1 MSLIGRVALKKVAK
15 GFPVGRLLLAG
26 DVAILAGRHLA
37 RLNAAERRR
46 LASLVARSAAPGRGG
61 LGAAERVEL
70 AALIAKLEPRL
81 LFGTAVRRLSPVP
94 VPRRLLYGRRGS
106 AARAAAKKRS

>member
-26 DVAILAGRHLA
+26 EVAMLAGRHLA
-37 RLNAAERRR
+37 RLNASEQRR
-46 LASLVARSAAPGRGG
+46 LASLVARSAPGRGG
-61 LGAAERVEL
+61 LGVRERAEL
-70 AALIAKLEPRL
+70 AALIVKLEPRL

>member
-26 DVAILAGRHLA
+26 DVAILAGCHLA
-37 RLNAAERRR
+37 RLNASERRR
-46 LASLVARSAAPGRGG
+46 LASLVARSARGRGG
-61 LGAAERVEL
+61 LGVGERAEL
-70 AALIAKLEPRL
+70 AALIVKLEPRL
-81 LFGTAVRRLSPVP
+81 LFGTAIRRLSPVP